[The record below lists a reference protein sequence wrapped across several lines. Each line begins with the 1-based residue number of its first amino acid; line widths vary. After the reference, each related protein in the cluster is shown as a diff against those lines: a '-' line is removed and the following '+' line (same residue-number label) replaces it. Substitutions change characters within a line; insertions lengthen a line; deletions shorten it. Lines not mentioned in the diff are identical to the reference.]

1 MWVFSSNALLSEVGM
16 LVGRGSILS
25 IIAVLFVLPALFMI
39 FDTIIQKTS
48 LNMQF
53 VPDKIGV

>member
-39 FDTIIQKTS
+39 IDTIIQKTS